1 MAYSSVAELRD
12 NVPRITVAVMSD
24 ILVGA
29 RIDAADDTVVAD
41 LGNVVDFT
49 LVTDTPAGAPRF
61 INKLSQYKTAE
72 LSLVAKFSAKR
83 MNVEITDW
91 QYWQLE
97 YEKLLDKIVAG
108 EIDLEDVGMA
118 GMSFTSTARDGV
130 TPALGQGELGEHLN
144 DADIEAQVAKYGKSD
159 Q

>member
-1 MAYSSVAELRD
+1 MAYSSEAELRG
-12 NVPRITVAVMSD
+12 NVPRITVAVMSAV
-24 ILVGA
+24 LVGA
-29 RIDAADDTVVAD
+29 RIDAADDTIEAD
-41 LGNVVDFT
+41 LGNVVDFD

-97 YEKLLDKIVAG
+97 YDKLLEKALAG
-108 EIDLEDVGMA
+108 EVDFEGVGMA
-118 GMSFTSTARDGV
+118 GMSFVSTARDGV

-144 DADIEAQVAKYGKSD
+144 DEEIEAQVAKYGKSD